1 MSMLAPLLLLAC
13 WIQDVPA
20 DIARPSSD
28 APEGG
33 SSGIQNRVEIGPGGT
48 LDLRLHNVDVFL
60 ALEMLSEQSG
70 RNIVVQQGVTGS
82 ISLVLRRVSFDEA
95 LTAILAANDL
105 EHDVRQGI
113 IFVAPRRAADANAPA
128 ADARS
133 VRVFRLSYIS
143 AGEAE
148 SLIKPLLAD
157 DDKISRNP
165 ESAAAEAG
173 GGGGAKL
180 IGGNRDAG
188 DDVLVIWSTQ
198 ERLDRVAAALAEV
211 DRRPQQVLVEATI
224 LRATLNESN
233 ALGVE
238 FNTLCGVD
246 FEQLSAVSP
255 GVGSITLGPIPQAQL
270 NNSSTAV
277 RTDFN
282 DAVPR
287 GGFTFGIVKDNI
299 AAFIRALEQVTD
311 VSVMANPKVLT
322 LNKQVG
328 EVIVGRRDGYLTTT
342 VTETSTVQTVEFL
355 ETGTKLLFRPFILR
369 DGLVRM
375 EVHPEDSNGGL
386 TAANL
391 PFQETTEA
399 TTNILL
405 RDGHTILIG
414 GLFRERT
421 TMGSNRVPFFGSIPV
436 VKHLFGVEQDSTV
449 REEVIILL
457 TVHVLNQELDEA
469 ASDWAL
475 DDAERLRV
483 GARKGL
489 MGTGRAQ
496 MADARLRR
504 AVELAQEGR
513 VDDALS
519 AVNLSLSLNPRNID
533 AIHLKEELL
542 EKRDWSSDGSPIR
555 TFLHEQLLHPPES
568 PMFGRPIP
576 SRAEPLKKQ
585 SPPGPPW
592 KQPDAAPRSSDGN

>member
-1 MSMLAPLLLLAC
+1 MPMFALLLLAC
-13 WIQDVPA
+13 WIQDSPA
-20 DIARPSSD
+20 EIARPASET
-28 APEGG
+28 PESGLG
-33 SSGIQNRVEIGPGGT
+33 GIQNRVEVGPGGT

-60 ALEMLSEQSG
+60 ALEMLSEQTG

-82 ISLVLRRVSFDEA
+82 VSVVLRRVTFDEA
-95 LTAILAANDL
+95 LAALLTANDL
-105 EHDVRQGI
+105 QHELRQGI
-113 IFVAPRRAADANAPA
+113 IFVSPRRPEAAQPA
-128 ADARS
+128 AEAKT

-148 SLIKPLLAD
+148 SLIKPLLAED
-157 DDKISRNP
+157 DRVSRNP

-188 DDVLVIWSTQ
+188 DDVLVIWSTPARIEQ
-198 ERLDRVAAALAEV
+198 VAAALAEV

-224 LRATLNESN
+224 LRATLNEQN

-246 FEQLSAVSP
+246 FQQLSAVSP
-255 GVGSITLGPIPQAQL
+255 GVGSITLGPVPQAQL

-282 DAVPR
+282 NAVPQ
-287 GGFTFGIVKDNI
+287 GGFTFGIVKDNV
-299 AAFIRALEQVTD
+299 AAFVRALEQVTD

-342 VTETSTVQTVEFL
+342 VTETAAVQTVEFL

-421 TMGSNRVPFFGSIPV
+421 TMGSNRVPFFGSLPV
-436 VKHLFGVEQDSTV
+436 VKHLFGVEQDQTV

-457 TVHVLNQELDEA
+457 TVHVLNQAHDEA
-469 ASDWAL
+469 ASNWAL

-483 GARKGL
+483 GARQGL
-489 MGTGRAQ
+489 MGTGRVQ

-513 VDDALS
+513 IDDALS
-519 AVNLSLSLNPRNID
+519 AVRLSLSLNPRNID

-542 EKRDWSSDGSPIR
+542 ERRDWSSDGSPIR
-555 TFLHEQLLHPPES
+555 TFLHEKLLHPPES

-576 SRAEPLKKQ
+576 SRVEPLKQ
-585 SPPGPPW
+585 RPPAGPPW
-592 KQPDAAPRSSDGN
+592 AENAAAPAGGDPN